1 MKKPKQKRRGNTPLL
16 CVALGLS
23 FALGG
28 CATNDMSDLEQY
40 AQKVLSR
47 PARSTIEPL
56 PEVKIP
62 ETYVYKAADAHKP
75 DPFESFLATAAAKPK
90 GPGKAVDKK
99 TAELQREIGTH
110 NLQELEHFDLDSLRM
125 VGTLQDKDEL
135 WAIILDKTGTVHR
148 VTVGDYMGRNYGKIM
163 GISEDKIE
171 LREIVSANGGGLEE
185 RPASIAL
192 SEPQK

>member
-1 MKKPKQKRRGNTPLL
+1 MKKPKQKRSGNTPLL
-16 CVALGLS
+16 CVALGLG
-23 FALGG
+23 FVLGG

-62 ETYVYKAADAHKP
+62 ETYVYKAADAHKR
-75 DPFESFLATAAAKPK
+75 DPFESFLAAAAANKTE
-90 GPGKAVDKK
+90 PGKAVDKK

-125 VGTLQDKDEL
+125 VGTLQDKDQL
-135 WAIILDKTGTVHR
+135 WAIVLDKTGTVHR

-163 GISEDKIE
+163 SISEDKIE

-192 SEPQK
+192 SELQK